1 MVAYNFTLDDTSPMI
16 QYTGSWLRK
25 HPEGQSPRLI
35 QPLLSFTV
43 LRAWTDVLVW
53 VDTKLG
59 MYFSKSFTSS
69 TKKGETAQLKFNGTG
84 IWAYGSKRWNHVS
97 DLPSKGWGA
106 DEGMTV
112 ASSRWIWMARRQRSM
127 GMRRSRGRYRRCFLV
142 GRDWSRGKSMSW

>member
-25 HPEGQSPRLI
+25 HPEGQSRAP
-35 QPLLSFTV
+35 SFVCFPV

-97 DLPSKGWGA
+97 ALPSLESKGGGA
-106 DEGMTV
+106 DEGMTIGQV
-112 ASSRWIWMARRQRSM
+112 SGGFGWRD
-127 GMRRSRGRYRRCFLV
+127 GRGRWV
-142 GRDWSRGKSMSW
+142 